1 VVVRDGD
8 TGEDMIVTKL
18 EFATGEVLTQAKIEW
33 LDKIKKMNEH
43 KY

>member
-1 VVVRDGD
+1 
-8 TGEDMIVTKL
+8 MIVTKL